1 MVTPANFNFLSTAKR
16 KKNVSPRDIAH
27 PKSWAYVTHLT
38 TFKFLY
44 LNLIVL
50 KIKCVLGQLHFGK
63 QYCERKNI
71 CTLYIHFDI
80 KILLIFLT
88 LQKRKCFQVKLPK
101 NTVKKRMSLCI
112 HFSMDR
118 IHILYSRGINKSYK
132 HVYIVKKSLHTQHE
146 FFTFDNH

>member
-16 KKNVSPRDIAH
+16 KKNVPPRDIAH

-71 CTLYIHFDI
+71 CTLYIVHTLRYQNIINIPYSPKKKVFSS
-80 KILLIFLT
+80 KAAKKYCKEKNVFMHPFL
-88 LQKRKCFQVKLPK
+88 
-101 NTVKKRMSLCI
+101 
-112 HFSMDR
+112 H
-118 IHILYSRGINKSYK
+118 G
-132 HVYIVKKSLHTQHE
+132 
-146 FFTFDNH
+146 